1 MKYFAKIRK
10 ASKLSN
16 LPLREAKVK
25 KLNVLINKALACQDL
40 NLAETL
46 AFKLT
51 NLTQVP
57 ETILK
62 YAHLLFM
69 MKKYNQAKDIYT
81 ELVGKVEN
89 GLKAETLF
97 GLGQV
102 YFELKEFS
110 LSFVNFSELVC
121 NFKDFDCVGIAYIK
135 LARILIRMNQYE
147 EAEKYCKAAVDLK
160 EEIKF
165 NKGEAYAL
173 MAHIQYLLCNYDESS
188 KLSKQALRTC
198 SSLTIL
204 KLIIIGLVNLNPYLS
219 EKLCKKSLKK
229 EMSLKEWNEFYFLL
243 AVSYIKSKEF
253 EKASKILKELVS
265 FFDKNYYC
273 LEYYGI
279 SLFNSGDKFEAF
291 RIFEQI
297 SRLFPNDSVNLTNF
311 LFVYKDVQDCDG
323 NEKSFNLTA
332 NQASGLSLKE
342 VSGIV
347 EPGLTIFSFPYL
359 DE

>member
-1 MKYFAKIRK
+1 MKYFAKKRK
-10 ASKLSN
+10 VSKLSD
-16 LPLREAKVK
+16 PSVREAKVK
-25 KLNVLINKALACQDL
+25 KLNVLINKALACQDF

-51 NLTQVP
+51 SLTQIP
-57 ETILK
+57 ETSLK

-69 MKKYNQAKDIYT
+69 QKKYNQAKDIYA

-89 GLKAETLF
+89 SLKAETLF

-110 LSFVNFSELVC
+110 LSFVNFYELVC
-121 NFKDFDCVGIAYIK
+121 NFKDFDCIGIAYIK

-147 EAEKYCKAAVDLK
+147 QAEKYCQAVIDLNQEK
-160 EEIKF
+160 KF

-173 MAHIQYLLCNYDESS
+173 MAHIQHLLRNYDKSS
-188 KLSKQALRTC
+188 ELSKQALKSCT
-198 SSLTIL
+198 SLNIL

-219 EKLCKKSLKK
+219 EKICKKALKK

-243 AVSYIKSKEF
+243 AISYMKSKEF
-253 EKASKILKELVS
+253 EKSSKILKELIS
-265 FFDKNYYC
+265 FFEKNYYC

-291 RIFEQI
+291 GIFEQV
-297 SRLFPNDSVNLTNF
+297 SRLFPYDSVNLSNF
-311 LFVYKDVQDCDG
+311 LIVYKEIQDCDG
-323 NEKSFNLTA
+323 NENFINFTA
-332 NQASGLSLKE
+332 DQASGLRLKE

-347 EPGLTIFSFPYL
+347 EPSLTIFSFPYL